1 MFAVL
6 GRESI
11 NPSVSVLVIVRNAEK
26 YIGACISSILNQSF
40 NDFEVIVVDDSSSD
54 NTGKIIA
61 TFSDKKIKYFRNEKW
76 LGISPSRN
84 RSVKYAAGEY
94 LFFTDGDCTVSKN
107 WIEEGLKYLEDE
119 DVVGVEGMI
128 IYVSKDYT
136 PTFSDR
142 VLENK
147 AGGNFMTGNIA
158 YKKKV
163 VEMVGGFDESLNYL
177 EDRDI
182 ALRIMKHGKICF
194 ASEMVVIHPQVI
206 LTPKKL
212 IEASANNVNRV
223 LIFKKSGTKEFIV
236 WRIYCPINLAKILF
250 PPLIFSSLLSK
261 KFRNSYDFKLLPYS
275 YIYLICERIHLWKT
289 SISERVF
296 LI

>member
-1 MFAVL
+1 M
-6 GRESI
+6 
-11 NPSVSVLVIVRNAEK
+11 
-26 YIGACISSILNQSF
+26 SILNQSF
-40 NDFEVIVVDDSSSD
+40 SDFEIVVIDDMSDDSTK
-54 NTGKIIA
+54 NIIGKIN
-61 TFSDKKIKYFRNEKW
+61 DKRIKCFRNEKW

-84 RSVKYAAGEY
+84 RAVKHAEGEY

-107 WIEEGLKYLEDE
+107 WIEEGLKYFEDV
-119 DVVGVEGMI
+119 DVVGVEGKI
-128 IYVSKDYT
+128 IYVSKDYK

-142 VLENK
+142 VQENK
-147 AGGNFMTGNIA
+147 TGGNFMTGNIA
-158 YKKKV
+158 YKKKII
-163 VEMVGGFDESLNYL
+163 EMVGGFDESLTYL

-182 ALRIMKHGKICF
+182 GLRIMKHGKICF

-212 IEASANNVNRV
+212 IEAAANDVNRV
-223 LIFKKSGTKEFIV
+223 RIFKKSGTKEFIF

-261 KFRNSYDFKLLPYS
+261 RFKNSYDFKLLPYS
-275 YIYLICERIHLWKT
+275 YIYVVWERIQLWKT
-289 SISERVF
+289 SITERVF